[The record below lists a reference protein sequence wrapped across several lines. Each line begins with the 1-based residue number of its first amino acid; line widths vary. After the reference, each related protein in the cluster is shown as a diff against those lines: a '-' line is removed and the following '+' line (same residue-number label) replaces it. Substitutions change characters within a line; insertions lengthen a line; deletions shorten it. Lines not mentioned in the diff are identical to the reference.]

1 MFNQKMFSWSRI
13 GQSLLELFSC
23 LLGRKFWKIICFDLS
38 SSTVITVI
46 ITNPA
51 EISKSGAKCFYKKF
65 KMENNKI

>member
-1 MFNQKMFSWSRI
+1 MFNQKMFSWSQI

-51 EISKSGAKCFYKKF
+51 EISKSGANVSREESKWQLDK
-65 KMENNKI
+65 